1 MAIPGI
7 KIRKAWWRRDSA
19 VKTAFCV
26 SALSPTPMGL
36 KCIPISSCITSSGV
50 RRTHRRQTISSRNF
64 AMSAFRAR
72 TAEAG
77 QRITGIFIVRLEEQG
92 CGNAEAEGLGG
103 LQGDD
108 EIERDFMKRTRRGA
122 GFTAAGAVAFYGWL
136 EERGSPAFLRRSTY
150 PRAKPMA
157 NSTMPAMRP
166 HTSSVIFFLQ
176 TWAVA

>member
-1 MAIPGI
+1 
-7 KIRKAWWRRDSA
+7 
-19 VKTAFCV
+19 
-26 SALSPTPMGL
+26 
-36 KCIPISSCITSSGV
+36 
-50 RRTHRRQTISSRNF
+50 
-64 AMSAFRAR
+64 MSAFRAR